1 MEFLSKLFNIQS
13 QSSVV
18 NKIGFDDVREIV
30 KSDKYIL
37 INTLPSSEQQCL
49 IRGTISCSD
58 EENIINSHLNKN
70 LGIVIYGK
78 NSNENKVYEKY
89 GQLIDL
95 GFTKIY
101 IYVGGLFEWLLLHD
115 IYGED
120 EFPTTSKELDILK
133 FRPKSVLRNNYLL
146 TDMD

>member
-18 NKIGFDDVREIV
+18 KKIGFDDVREIV

-101 IYVGGLFEWLLLHD
+101 IYVGGLFEWLLLQD

-133 FRPKSVLRNNYLL
+133 FRPKSVLGNNYLL

>member
-18 NKIGFDDVREIV
+18 KKIGFDDVREIV

-49 IRGTISCSD
+49 IGGTISCSD

-101 IYVGGLFEWLLLHD
+101 IYVGGLFEWLLLQD

-133 FRPKSVLRNNYLL
+133 FRPKSVLGNNYLL

>member
-101 IYVGGLFEWLLLHD
+101 IYVGGLFEWLLLQD

-120 EFPTTSKELDILK
+120 EFHNI
-133 FRPKSVLRNNYLL
+133 
-146 TDMD
+146 

>member
-18 NKIGFDDVREIV
+18 KKIGFDDVREIV

-101 IYVGGLFEWLLLHD
+101 IYVGGLFEWLLLQD
-115 IYGED
+115 I
-120 EFPTTSKELDILK
+120 
-133 FRPKSVLRNNYLL
+133 
-146 TDMD
+146 

>member
-1 MEFLSKLFNIQS
+1 MEFLSKIFNIQS

-18 NKIGFDDVREIV
+18 KKIGFDDVREIV
-30 KSDKYIL
+30 KNDKYIL

-101 IYVGGLFEWLLLHD
+101 IYVGGLFEWLLLQD

-133 FRPKSVLRNNYLL
+133 FRPKSVLGNKYLL

>member
-101 IYVGGLFEWLLLHD
+101 IYVGGLFEWLLLQD

-133 FRPKSVLRNNYLL
+133 FRPKSVLGNNYLL